1 MNRDDL
7 RLDIKFM
14 MANNLIEI
22 INLRD
27 EKNICSR
34 ELSLS
39 IDYETYD
46 KLIEKLNNK
55 GFSMEEMEGLLKSLK
70 NDSEYLNY
78 TYNMI

>member
-1 MNRDDL
+1 MDDL

-22 INLRD
+22 IALRD

-34 ELSLS
+34 ELSLAV
-39 IDYETYD
+39 DYEIYD
-46 KLIEKLNNK
+46 KLIEKLNDK
-55 GFSMEEMEGLLKSLK
+55 GFSIEEMERLL
-70 NDSEYLNY
+70 EYLRTDFEYLDY

>member
-1 MNRDDL
+1 MSRDDL

-34 ELSLS
+34 ELSLVV
-39 IDYETYD
+39 DYEIYD
-46 KLIEKLNNK
+46 KLIEKLNDK
-55 GFSMEEMEGLLKSLK
+55 EFSIEEMERLLGYLR
-70 NDSEYLNY
+70 NDSEYLDY
-78 TYNMI
+78 TYKAI

>member
-22 INLRD
+22 IALRD

-34 ELSLS
+34 ELSLLV
-39 IDYETYD
+39 DYETYD
-46 KLIEKLNNK
+46 KLIEKLNDK
-55 GFSMEEMEGLLKSLK
+55 GFSIEEMERLL
-70 NDSEYLNY
+70 EYLRNDFEYLDY
-78 TYNMI
+78 TYRAI

>member
-1 MNRDDL
+1 MDDL

-39 IDYETYD
+39 VDYELYER
-46 KLIEKLNNK
+46 LIEKLNNK
-55 GFSMEEMEGLLKSLK
+55 GFSMEEMEKLLEYLK
-70 NDSEYLNY
+70 NDFEYLDY
-78 TYNMI
+78 TYKAI

>member
-39 IDYETYD
+39 VDYELYD
-46 KLIEKLNNK
+46 KIIEKLNNK
-55 GFSMEEMEGLLKSLK
+55 GFSIEEMERLL
-70 NDSEYLNY
+70 EYLRNDFKYLDY
-78 TYNMI
+78 TYRAI

>member
-1 MNRDDL
+1 MDDL

-34 ELSLS
+34 ELSLT

-55 GFSMEEMEGLLKSLK
+55 GFSIEEMERLL
-70 NDSEYLNY
+70 EYLRNDFEYLDY
-78 TYNMI
+78 TYKAI

>member
-22 INLRD
+22 IALRD

-34 ELSLS
+34 ELSLT
-39 IDYETYD
+39 IDYEIYD
-46 KLIEKLNNK
+46 KLIEKLNDK
-55 GFSMEEMEGLLKSLK
+55 GFSMEEIERLLESLRTDFK
-70 NDSEYLNY
+70 YLDY
-78 TYNMI
+78 TYKAI

>member
-22 INLRD
+22 IALRD

-34 ELSLS
+34 ELNLLV
-39 IDYETYD
+39 DYEIYD
-46 KLIEKLNNK
+46 KLIEQLNNK
-55 GFSMEEMEGLLKSLK
+55 GFSLEEMEKLLGYLK
-70 NDSEYLNY
+70 NDSEYLDY

>member
-34 ELSLS
+34 ELTLS
-39 IDYETYD
+39 VDYETYD
-46 KLIEKLNNK
+46 KLIEKLNDK
-55 GFSMEEMEGLLKSLK
+55 GFSIEEMERLL
-70 NDSEYLNY
+70 EYLRNDFEYLDY
-78 TYNMI
+78 TYKAI

>member
-22 INLRD
+22 IALRD

-34 ELSLS
+34 ELSLLV
-39 IDYETYD
+39 DYEIYD
-46 KLIEKLNNK
+46 KLIEKLKKLYVCQIELNK
-55 GFSMEEMEGLLKSLK
+55 DLIICKV
-70 NDSEYLNY
+70 SEVKEVY
-78 TYNMI
+78 

>member
-1 MNRDDL
+1 MSRDDL

-34 ELSLS
+34 ELSLTV
-39 IDYETYD
+39 DYEIYD
-46 KLIEKLNNK
+46 KIIEQLNDK
-55 GFSMEEMEGLLKSLK
+55 GFSIKEMERLL
-70 NDSEYLNY
+70 EYLRNDFEYLDY
-78 TYNMI
+78 TYKAV

>member
-39 IDYETYD
+39 VDYELYD
-46 KLIEKLNNK
+46 KIIEKLNDK
-55 GFSMEEMEGLLKSLK
+55 GFSMEEMGRLLGYLR
-70 NDSEYLNY
+70 NDFEYLDY
-78 TYNMI
+78 TYKAI

>member
-1 MNRDDL
+1 MSSDDL

-34 ELSLS
+34 ELSLTV
-39 IDYETYD
+39 DYEIYD
-46 KLIEKLNNK
+46 DRIEKLNDK
-55 GFSMEEMEGLLKSLK
+55 GFSIEEMERLL
-70 NDSEYLNY
+70 EYLRNDFEYLDY
-78 TYNMI
+78 TYKAI

>member
-1 MNRDDL
+1 MSRDDL

-22 INLRD
+22 IALRD
-27 EKNICSR
+27 EKNICSK

-39 IDYETYD
+39 IDYEIYD

-55 GFSMEEMEGLLKSLK
+55 GFSIEEMERLLESLR
-70 NDSEYLNY
+70 NDFKYLDY
-78 TYNMI
+78 TYKAI

>member
-1 MNRDDL
+1 MDDL

-22 INLRD
+22 IALRD
-27 EKNICSR
+27 DKNICSR
-34 ELSLS
+34 ELSLT

-55 GFSMEEMEGLLKSLK
+55 GFSTEEMEILL
-70 NDSEYLNY
+70 EYLRNDFEYLDY
-78 TYNMI
+78 TYKAI

>member
-1 MNRDDL
+1 MDDL

-22 INLRD
+22 IALRD

-39 IDYETYD
+39 IDYEIYD
-46 KLIEKLNNK
+46 RLIEKLNDK
-55 GFSMEEMEGLLKSLK
+55 GFSIEEMERLLEFLK
-70 NDSEYLNY
+70 NDFEYLDY
-78 TYNMI
+78 TYKAI

>member
-22 INLRD
+22 IALRD
-27 EKNICSR
+27 EKNICSE
-34 ELSLS
+34 ELSLLVDFE
-39 IDYETYD
+39 IYD

-55 GFSMEEMEGLLKSLK
+55 GFSIEEMKRLLGYLR
-70 NDSEYLNY
+70 NDFEYLDY
-78 TYNMI
+78 TYKAV

>member
-27 EKNICSR
+27 DKNICSR
-34 ELSLS
+34 ELSLAV
-39 IDYETYD
+39 DYEIYD
-46 KLIEKLNNK
+46 KLIEKLNDK
-55 GFSMEEMEGLLKSLK
+55 GFSIEEMERLLEYLR
-70 NDSEYLNY
+70 NDSEYLDY
-78 TYNMI
+78 TYRAI

>member
-1 MNRDDL
+1 MSRDDL

-34 ELSLS
+34 ELSLVV
-39 IDYETYD
+39 DYEIYD

-55 GFSMEEMEGLLKSLK
+55 GFSIEEMEILL
-70 NDSEYLNY
+70 EYLRNDFEYLEY
-78 TYNMI
+78 TYKAV

>member
-34 ELSLS
+34 ELSLV
-39 IDYETYD
+39 IDYEIYD
-46 KLIEKLNNK
+46 KLIEKLNDK
-55 GFSMEEMEGLLKSLK
+55 GFSIEEMERLL
-70 NDSEYLNY
+70 EYLRNDFEYLDY
-78 TYNMI
+78 TYKAV

>member
-27 EKNICSR
+27 KKNICSR
-34 ELSLS
+34 ELSLTV
-39 IDYETYD
+39 DYEIYD
-46 KLIEKLNNK
+46 KIIEKLNDK
-55 GFSMEEMEGLLKSLK
+55 GFSIEEMERLLGYLR
-70 NDSEYLNY
+70 NDFEYFDY
-78 TYNMI
+78 TYKAV